1 MELFFIL
8 VIVGVSIFVGTSL
21 SAILFLLQE
30 NQELNQDINDNQPP
44 FQVCW
49 FFVDLK
55 KARGR
60 YQIVIKSFMNL
71 SKKPLEM
78 SEGNGK
84 MRL

>member
-44 FQVCW
+44 F
-49 FFVDLK
+49 
-55 KARGR
+55 
-60 YQIVIKSFMNL
+60 
-71 SKKPLEM
+71 
-78 SEGNGK
+78 
-84 MRL
+84 